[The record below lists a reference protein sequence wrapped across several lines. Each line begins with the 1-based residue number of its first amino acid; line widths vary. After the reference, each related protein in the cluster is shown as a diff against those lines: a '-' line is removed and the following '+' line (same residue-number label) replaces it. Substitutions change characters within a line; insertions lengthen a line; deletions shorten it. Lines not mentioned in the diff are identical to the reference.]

1 MTPVQLSLG
10 TAQFGLDYGVTNRTG
25 QVPEDEVKS
34 ILLAAQRSEVRFLD
48 TAQAYG
54 DSESVLG
61 RCLDPDS
68 SFCLISK
75 LPAQTSDPY
84 TSVSV
89 DAWEVSFQQ
98 TLIRLGCSKIDS
110 FLLHQP
116 ADLLRPD
123 SHFLLSWLS
132 SLRKRSFVRRVGVSV
147 YSSSDLDDLPLDQI
161 QIVQLPLSLYDQR
174 ALHDGTISRLNGL
187 GIAVHARST
196 FLQGLL
202 LTPSE
207 QWPAWIDP
215 DFRLHHSSLEAFAVE
230 HNLTLLSLSL
240 GFVQSCSQL
249 EAAVVG
255 VTTYTELMSL
265 LAVWMSYS
273 TAHPFGDPH
282 CWAWPKGRSLDPRL
296 WPS

>member
-25 QVPEDEVKS
+25 QVSENEVKS
-34 ILLAAQRSEVRFLD
+34 ILFAADSSDVRFLD

-54 DSESVLG
+54 NSESVLG
-61 RCLDPDS
+61 RCLDSDS
-68 SFCLISK
+68 SLGLISK

-84 TSVSV
+84 TSASV
-89 DAWEVSFQQ
+89 KVWEASFQQ
-98 TLIRLGCSKIDS
+98 TLIRLGRSTIDS
-110 FLLHQP
+110 FLLHQ
-116 ADLLRPD
+116 ASDLLRPD
-123 SHFLLSWLS
+123 GHVLLDWLT
-132 SLRKRSFVRRVGVSV
+132 SLRKRFLVLRVGVSI
-147 YSSSDLDDLPLDQI
+147 YSSSELDQLPLDQI

-174 ALHDGTISRLNGL
+174 ALIDGTISRLNRL
-187 GIAVHARST
+187 GISVHARSV

-207 QWPAWIDP
+207 KWPAWIDR

-230 HNLTLLSLSL
+230 HNLSLLKLSL
-240 GFVQSCSQL
+240 GFVQSCFQL

-255 VTTYTELMSL
+255 VTTYNELLSL
-265 LAVWMSYS
+265 LAVWMSKS
-273 TAHPFGDPH
+273 TVFSFGDPH
-282 CWAWPKGRSLDPRL
+282 GWAWPKGHSLDPRL